1 MPACLN
7 VCVSFY
13 VNLTPYTQ
21 FRFYLIFPLL
31 FFFGRCCKSKIYE
44 TPKNRCINVLLF
56 RSSLVVYAKYF
67 VCCIHLPSSLL
78 HPISL
83 SLANFSSVWIFSR
96 VNIITTVI
104 LKNCRLHRIKTQ
116 TEKKMKPQK
125 FYNKLLHRL
134 DLTPRLVSVR
144 FDNGMACLT
153 SQQRHFAAQCKKIC
167 PIHFRKG
174 SKA

>member
-1 MPACLN
+1 MCVFVPACLN

-83 SLANFSSVWIFSR
+83 SLSLTFPQSEFSV
-96 VNIITTVI
+96 
-104 LKNCRLHRIKTQ
+104 
-116 TEKKMKPQK
+116 
-125 FYNKLLHRL
+125 
-134 DLTPRLVSVR
+134 
-144 FDNGMACLT
+144 ALT
-153 SQQRHFAAQCKKIC
+153 SSLRSYSKTVDYTGLRPKQKK
-167 PIHFRKG
+167 K
-174 SKA
+174 